1 MKLSRLEVAVAV
13 SMIGYLADFSITHWM
28 INVLTGFSESNTNL
42 LPQVGL
48 PLMVLNFLVADRLL
62 PRSSKYDNVM
72 YTMALLQWS
81 GPVQNIL
88 VLSNVTQGLDFF
100 SVLVPFLSLT
110 YLTLHMMPQIGSR
123 LKVIQQKFS
132 L

>member
-1 MKLSRLEVAVAV
+1 MV
-13 SMIGYLADFSITHWM
+13 GYLADYSITHWM
-28 INVLTGFSESNTNL
+28 IYVLTGFSESNINL

-62 PRSSKYDNVM
+62 PKNTKYDNVM

-88 VLSNVTQGLDFF
+88 VLTNVTQGLDFF
-100 SVLVPFLSLT
+100 SVVIPFLGLT
-110 YLTLHMMPQIGSR
+110 YLTLHVRPQVGSR
-123 LKVIQQKFS
+123 LKVLQQKIF